1 MGELVPRHP
10 GNRFTVCSSA
20 RLQKS
25 TGNPDCHASI
35 SRLSGDEEH
44 DPAEHDGRDGEEHEA
59 VDAVADHAPGRV
71 ALGDAEDGG
80 SKEGEEDHRDNMR
93 GPEHQCFLPVRR
105 LWASTAAMTL
115 SRPATTMKR
124 VP

>member
-25 TGNPDCHASI
+25 TGNPDCHASV
-35 SRLSGDEEH
+35 SRLPGDEEH

-71 ALGDAEDGG
+71 AQGDAEDGG
-80 SKEGEEDHRDNMR
+80 SKEGTGRALSKHRLNQR
-93 GPEHQCFLPVRR
+93 HLSGLR
-105 LWASTAAMTL
+105 LSACLTGELRCTTSTTEINL
-115 SRPATTMKR
+115 SD
-124 VP
+124 